1 MSSSYRTRSSCT
13 LITGV
18 RTGQMRMPSPLRDS
32 SSPDV
37 SPLQRDD
44 ADEPYIPMAPPSVT
58 TSSASGRSWNSSFVP
73 PPLPSHA
80 RAPASSQPSTRK
92 LIQSE
97 GIIKS
102 PLTRP
107 NSSRTAQP
115 AIRIDTERKDKYRA
129 PAPQSSR
136 KEIIVVASSSS
147 KKDRPA
153 RRYDMSSP
161 TSSEPTNMK
170 KLPSLPEAGTDN
182 GGRKSSSRSGT
193 LDTSLNTPDSTRG
206 RSDSADEFGQVSYDR
221 RANAYS
227 TESKEAEEEETLGKR
242 AAQAAR
248 SIIHSYDRPPEPDRQ
263 PFVAQS
269 PSVNDED
276 RSRARNSSSI
286 RRLWKGLGS
295 ITSGGPNTGS
305 GPVHVR

>member
-1 MSSSYRTRSSCT
+1 MS
-13 LITGV
+13 ITGV
-18 RTGQMRMPSPLRDS
+18 RTGQIRRPSPLRDS

-37 SPLQRDD
+37 SPLQPDDD
-44 ADEPYIPMAPPSVT
+44 ADERYIPMAPPSVT
-58 TSSASGRSWNSSFVP
+58 TSSASGRSWTSAFVP

-80 RAPASSQPSTRK
+80 RTPASSQPSTRK

-107 NSSRTAQP
+107 NASRTAQP

-129 PAPQSSR
+129 PAPQSSSR

-182 GGRKSSSRSGT
+182 GGRKSSSRGGT

-295 ITSGGPNTGS
+295 ITSGGPTPGS